1 MKNKLILALPLAGIA
16 LVLASCG
23 DKTTSETTTTGSNN
37 NNTIVYSNETYYASP
52 NGVASAN
59 GTKGSPVDIRT
70 GFNKLKAG
78 DTLILLDGTYNLPE
92 RILIDKTQNGA
103 SGHMITG

>member
-92 RILIDKTQNGA
+92 RILIDKTQ
-103 SGHMITG
+103 MVLQDI